1 METPTKNMHSDSLS
15 KVTDQ
20 TKFYEHM
27 DVLMGQRKPQY
38 TNTKQPKII
47 HYICT
52 AGDIQYPP
60 THNSLYD
67 LVTNS
72 HKYGSPI
79 SKFFST

>member
-1 METPTKNMHSDSLS
+1 METPTRNMHSNSLS
-15 KVTDQ
+15 KVNDR

-38 TNTKQPKII
+38 TDTEQPKII

-72 HKYGSPI
+72 HEYVSTKSI
-79 SKFFST
+79 FFST